1 MKPSE
6 RDWTFGRLAGEG
18 VEDQPMVVDLH
29 LRAPAV
35 GDLVAKLAPVAR
47 LADMFARPA
56 EDGLE
61 RVLVFAD
68 DRSGSYLRLIC
79 RLDESFPVPLSLML
93 PAAYQEECE
102 LYELWGV
109 EPGGGKPVNRVIL
122 PPSAETA
129 EPLRLPG
136 GERLSSEVRAPH
148 VVQGEAIEFPWGP
161 IRGAGQ
167 ESLYLGLVTTGEELL
182 DAYLAMFHKQRGV
195 EHRMVGQP
203 LAHALFLAER
213 CEGLGAVGNALA
225 FARAAEAALGVVVE
239 PAAEVTRCLALELER
254 IYNHVGSVAALGA
267 ATGLIVG
274 QSEAEV
280 LLEDCLRLNARVF
293 GHRYLF
299 NLVEVGGIRRGA
311 DLTALDAGLDL
322 LEARYE
328 SLVAGLLATNSYVDR
343 LEGAGMIT
351 GDTAHRLGLVGPVAR
366 AAGVLTDLRHSQV
379 TPGTSYVGFR
389 QAQEQTGD
397 CLARMLVGVTEV
409 RESLR
414 LVRHWVR
421 SGIPLQDD
429 WPGPVPRPVP
439 SPGPAAGPVV
449 GLGWAE
455 TCRGEALV
463 HLEVQSGRVA
473 FARLRPAATRNW
485 RAFDDAL
492 RARNVF
498 TDVPIVEASFWLTVA
513 GFAR

>member
-1 MKPSE
+1 MNEGESGLTLAQLA
-6 RDWTFGRLAGEG
+6 RDGTSS
-18 VEDQPMVVDLH
+18 QPMVAN
-29 LRAPAV
+29 LRMSASGA
-35 GDLVAKLAPVAR
+35 GDLVAKLAPIAR
-47 LADMFARPA
+47 FADMFVRPA
-56 EDGLE
+56 EQGLE

-68 DRSGSYLRLIC
+68 DQSGGYLRLIC
-79 RLDESFPVPLSLML
+79 PLDESFPVPLSRVL

-136 GERLSSEVRAPH
+136 GDRLSSEVRAPH

-182 DAYLAMFHKQRGV
+182 DAYLAMFHKHRGL
-195 EHRMVGQP
+195 EHRMVGQT
-203 LAHALFLAER
+203 LARALFLAER

-225 FARAAEAALGVVVE
+225 FARAAEAALGIAVE

-254 IYNHVGSVAALGA
+254 IYNHIGSLAALGA
-267 ATGLIVG
+267 ATGLSVG
-274 QSEAEV
+274 QAEAEI

-293 GHRYLF
+293 GHRYIF
-299 NLVEVGGIRRGA
+299 NLLEVGGVRRGA
-311 DLTALDAGLDL
+311 DLAALDSALDR
-322 LEARYE
+322 LEARFE

-343 LEGAGMIT
+343 LEGAGTIAA
-351 GDTAHRLGLVGPVAR
+351 DAAHRLGLVGPVAR
-366 AAGVLTDLRHSQV
+366 AAGVATDLRRTHRVSS
-379 TPGTSYVGFR
+379 TSYVGFR
-389 QAQEQTGD
+389 PAREQAGD
-397 CLARMLVGVTEV
+397 CLARMRVGAAEV

-421 SGIPLQDD
+421 SGTPLQDD
-429 WPGPVPRPVP
+429 WAAPRPGQDHVG
-439 SPGPAAGPVV
+439 GPAE

-463 HLEVQSGRVA
+463 HLEVAGGRVS